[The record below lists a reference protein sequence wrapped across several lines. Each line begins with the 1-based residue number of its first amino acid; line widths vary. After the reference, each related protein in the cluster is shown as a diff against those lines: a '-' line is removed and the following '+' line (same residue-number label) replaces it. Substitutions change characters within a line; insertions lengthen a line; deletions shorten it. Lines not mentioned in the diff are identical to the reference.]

1 LFPHRA
7 SQKRTT
13 LAPGEGARVWRGY
26 ADGDRHG
33 GTTPEHAFRSAPS
46 LACPNLPVVSADN
59 LNSFA
64 TISGSRKKVFIL
76 FLRGTVRAGM
86 LPSKL
91 PLGSGWEGREP
102 SHPVAAWPIYLIALI
117 LDYVGVALGAA
128 SPLGSPATTGRDSP
142 FVESASEKPVRDTR
156 ESRLD

>member
-1 LFPHRA
+1 MP
-7 SQKRTT
+7 T
-13 LAPGEGARVWRGY
+13 
-26 ADGDRHG
+26 GDRHG

-86 LPSKL
+86 LPSKCL
-91 PLGSGWEGREP
+91 WEAAGKDESLLIRLRQ
-102 SHPVAAWPIYLIALI
+102 VAAWPIYTLALI
-117 LDYVGVALGAA
+117 LDYTSAALGRLAA
-128 SPLGSPATTGRDSP
+128 LVAGDDWPG
-142 FVESASEKPVRDTR
+142 
-156 ESRLD
+156 

>member
-1 LFPHRA
+1 M
-7 SQKRTT
+7 T
-13 LAPGEGARVWRGY
+13 LAPGEGARVQRGY
-26 ADGDRHG
+26 ADGGSARWYNSRACI
-33 GTTPEHAFRSAPS
+33 PFRSISCVSKLTVA
-46 LACPNLPVVSADN
+46 SADN

-102 SHPVAAWPIYLIALI
+102 SH
-117 LDYVGVALGAA
+117 LDAHVI
-128 SPLGSPATTGRDSP
+128 
-142 FVESASEKPVRDTR
+142 
-156 ESRLD
+156 